1 MSFQE
6 FLVEQ
11 EVSKKE
17 EENDKEMGAIIEYFS
32 THDHPEDEDLHNIA
46 KSFGYVEGDK
56 GKTIHEFE
64 DKIYSLLSDF
74 FNAGYYKENPVEPD
88 ADELKKGIEYELEVH
103 TKSKAIARKLALD
116 NLAYKKDYYTK
127 IGGK

>member
-17 EENDKEMGAIIEYFS
+17 EDNDKIMGAIIDYFS
-32 THDHPEDEDLHNIA
+32 THEKPDDKEIHSMAEQFGIDPDEMEN
-46 KSFGYVEGDK
+46 KV
-56 GKTIHEFE
+56 
-64 DKIYSLLSDF
+64 YSLLIDL
-74 FNAGYYKENPVEPD
+74 FNAGKFKENPVEPD
-88 ADELKKGIEYELEVH
+88 EEELKNGIEYELDTH

-116 NLAYKKDYYTK
+116 NLANDEKFYTN

>member
-1 MSFQE
+1 MSFKE
-6 FLVEQ
+6 FIRE
-11 EVSKKE
+11 KKDVDTE
-17 EENDKEMGAIIEYFS
+17 DKEMGAIIEYFS
-32 THDHPEDEDLHNIA
+32 THDHPEDEDIHRIA

-64 DKIYSLLSDF
+64 DKIYSLLSDLF
-74 FNAGYYKENPVEPD
+74 SAGKFKKNPIEPD
-88 ADELKKGIEYELEVH
+88 EEELKKGIKYELEVH

-116 NLAYKKDYYTK
+116 NISYKKDFYTN